1 MHTFHRHL
9 SQKHASISSY
19 VCRLYWPIRIHP
31 KNKKEAG
38 YTGTM
43 TRANPNLYL
52 RVFIVILRR
61 YMTRQVASTTALVL
75 GFLVVMMLGGR
86 LIRYFGIAAEGRL
99 DISLLFT
106 IIGYNLPYFLEL
118 ILPLSFFIALMLV
131 FGRLYVDQEMA
142 VINASGV
149 SRGKLGRL
157 ITPLILALFVAEAAL
172 SIVGKPWGVRSSES
186 VWQQQALTSAFD
198 LIRPKE
204 FISSGNYHLYVGSLS
219 DDKSQLQDVVLIQS
233 GSASK
238 PSTVDN
244 NATADTAQ
252 LTESAALAEQLPLDK
267 LPQSLTDNTNQQ
279 ITKDTITL
287 AKSAKQVENSA
298 SGVTQLDL
306 FQGRRY
312 EVGAGSLKYNQVGFD
327 RYRITLTESPK
338 EVVTE
343 ENIETQAIA
352 PLWQA
357 ATGSTANMEARRAAQ
372 GELGYRF
379 ALPWLMIIAP
389 MLAIPLAQVKPRQGR
404 WLRLF
409 PAILLF
415 VSCALGIISL
425 KNAVAKGSVSVF
437 SYAWLIIGFM
447 ALALY
452 LNWGSRIQ
460 HRLRFR
466 SSAKE
471 EVNTDANNKSNGGS
485 L

>member
-1 MHTFHRHL
+1 M
-9 SQKHASISSY
+9 
-19 VCRLYWPIRIHP
+19 
-31 KNKKEAG
+31 
-38 YTGTM
+38 
-43 TRANPNLYL
+43 
-52 RVFIVILRR
+52 ILRR
-61 YMTRQVASTTALVL
+61 YMTQQVASTTALVL

-86 LIRYFGIAAEGRL
+86 LIRYFGIAAEGNL

-118 ILPLSFFIALMLV
+118 ILPLAFFIALMLV

-157 ITPLILALFVAEAAL
+157 MTPLILALFVGEAAL

-198 LIRPKE
+198 LIRPNQ

-219 DDKSQLQDVVLIQS
+219 DDKKQLQDVILIQS
-233 GSASK
+233 EPKPKGSAAK
-238 PSTVDN
+238 NAAVDVN
-244 NATADTAQ
+244 NNIDPET
-252 LTESAALAEQLPLDK
+252 AEQLNIPE
-267 LPQSLTDNTNQQ
+267 LPKALIGKNS
-279 ITKDTITL
+279 ISKDTITL
-287 AKSAKQVENSA
+287 AKRAQQVDTGS

-327 RYRITLTESPK
+327 RYRITLTESSK
-338 EVVTE
+338 EVITE
-343 ENIETQAIA
+343 ANIETQAIG

-357 ATGSTANMEARRAAQ
+357 ATGSTAVNSENALRAAQ
-372 GELGYRF
+372 GELGYRL

-389 MLAIPLAQVKPRQGR
+389 MLAVPLAQVRPRQGR

-409 PAILLF
+409 PSILLF

-425 KNAVAKGSVSVF
+425 KNAVSKGSVSVWA
-437 SYAWLIIGFM
+437 YAWLVLGFM

-452 LNWGSRIQ
+452 MNWGSRVQ

-466 SSAKE
+466 KPDELLTVSE
-471 EVNTDANNKSNGGS
+471 HQGNIDHKSNGSQGGQS
-485 L
+485 

>member
-1 MHTFHRHL
+1 M
-9 SQKHASISSY
+9 
-19 VCRLYWPIRIHP
+19 
-31 KNKKEAG
+31 
-38 YTGTM
+38 
-43 TRANPNLYL
+43 
-52 RVFIVILRR
+52 ILRR

-86 LIRYFGIAAEGRL
+86 LIRYFGIAAEGNL

-118 ILPLSFFIALMLV
+118 ILPLAFFIALMLV

-149 SRGKLGRL
+149 SRGKLARL
-157 ITPLILALFVAEAAL
+157 MTPLILALFVGEAAL
-172 SIVGKPWGVRSSES
+172 SIVGKPWGVRSSE
-186 VWQQQALTSAFD
+186 VIWQEQALTSAFD
-198 LIRPKE
+198 LIRPNE

-219 DDKSQLQDVVLIQS
+219 DDKKQLQNVVLIQTDPVKK
-233 GSASK
+233 GS
-238 PSTVDN
+238 STKN
-244 NATADTAQ
+244 LSATDTNTANTVNDAE
-252 LTESAALAEQLPLDK
+252 LSEPLPIPDLPKALIDK
-267 LPQSLTDNTNQQ
+267 MDSNDQSVS
-279 ITKDTITL
+279 KDTITL
-287 AKSAKQVENSA
+287 AKRAEQVDTGG

-327 RYRITLTESPK
+327 RYRITLTESSK

-343 ENIETQAIA
+343 NNIETQAIG

-357 ATGSTANMEARRAAQ
+357 ATGGAQVGSVNALRAAQ

-389 MLAIPLAQVKPRQGR
+389 MLAVPLAQVRPRQGR

-409 PAILLF
+409 PSILLF

-425 KNAVAKGSVSVF
+425 KNAVSKGSVSIWA
-437 SYAWLIIGFM
+437 YAWLILGFM

-452 LNWGSRIQ
+452 MNWGSRFQ
-460 HRLRFR
+460 HRLRVR
-466 SSAKE
+466 LQDKALESIEHSNNSSQ
-471 EVNTDANNKSNGGS
+471 GGP

>member
-1 MHTFHRHL
+1 M
-9 SQKHASISSY
+9 
-19 VCRLYWPIRIHP
+19 
-31 KNKKEAG
+31 
-38 YTGTM
+38 
-43 TRANPNLYL
+43 
-52 RVFIVILRR
+52 ILRR

-86 LIRYFGIAAEGRL
+86 LIRYFGIAAEGNL
-99 DISLLFT
+99 DIGLLFV

-118 ILPLSFFIALMLV
+118 ILPLAFFIALMLV

-149 SRGKLGRL
+149 SRGKLARL
-157 ITPLILALFVAEAAL
+157 MTPLILALFVGEAAL
-172 SIVGKPWGVRSSES
+172 SIVGKPWGVRSSEA

-198 LIRPKE
+198 LIRPNE

-219 DDKSQLQDVVLIQS
+219 DDKTQLQDVVLIQS
-233 GSASK
+233 EPSKKSA
-238 PSTVDN
+238 DN
-244 NATADTAQ
+244 ADH
-252 LTESAALAEQLPLDK
+252 SI
-267 LPQSLTDNTNQQ
+267 N
-279 ITKDTITL
+279 KDTITL
-287 AKSAKQVENSA
+287 AKRAEQVENA
-298 SGVTQLDL
+298 GSGVTQLDL

-327 RYRITLTESPK
+327 RYRITLTESSK

-343 ENIETQAIA
+343 NNIETQEIG

-357 ATGSTANMEARRAAQ
+357 ATGSVQVGSADALRAAQ

-379 ALPWLMIIAP
+379 TLPWLMIIAP
-389 MLAIPLAQVKPRQGR
+389 MLAVPLAQVRPRQGR

-409 PAILLF
+409 PSILLF

-425 KNAVAKGSVSVF
+425 KNAVGKGSVSVWA
-437 SYAWLIIGFM
+437 YAWLVLGFM

-452 LNWGSRIQ
+452 MNWGSRFQ
-460 HRLRFR
+460 HRLRVRFEDK
-466 SSAKE
+466 SLGSVDNSIK
-471 EVNTDANNKSNGGS
+471 DSNGGQ

>member
-1 MHTFHRHL
+1 
-9 SQKHASISSY
+9 
-19 VCRLYWPIRIHP
+19 
-31 KNKKEAG
+31 
-38 YTGTM
+38 
-43 TRANPNLYL
+43 
-52 RVFIVILRR
+52 
-61 YMTRQVASTTALVL
+61 MTRQVALTTALVL

-118 ILPLSFFIALMLV
+118 ILPLAFFIALMLV

-149 SRGKLGRL
+149 SRGRL
-157 ITPLILALFVAEAAL
+157 ARLMTPLILALFVGEAAL
-172 SIVGKPWGVRSSES
+172 SIVGKPWGVRSSEA

-198 LIRPKE
+198 LIRPNE

-219 DDKSQLQDVVLIQS
+219 DDKKKLQDVILIQS
-233 GSASK
+233 EPTPKGNTGKSA
-238 PSTVDN
+238 DMN
-244 NATADTAQ
+244 NTIDQETADQMGISDMPKDIINRDAKDI
-252 LTESAALAEQLPLDK
+252 S
-267 LPQSLTDNTNQQ
+267 
-279 ITKDTITL
+279 KDTITL
-287 AKSAKQVENSA
+287 AKRAEQVNTGN

-312 EVGAGSLKYNQVGFD
+312 EVGAGSLKYNQVAFD
-327 RYRITLTESPK
+327 RYRITLTESSQ
-338 EVVTE
+338 EVITE
-343 ENIETQAIA
+343 DNIETQPIG

-357 ATGSTANMEARRAAQ
+357 ATGDAQADTNNALRAAQ
-372 GELGYRF
+372 GELGYRL

-389 MLAIPLAQVKPRQGR
+389 MLAVPLAQVRPRQGR

-409 PAILLF
+409 PSILLF

-425 KNAVAKGSVSVF
+425 KNAVSKGSISVWA
-437 SYAWLIIGFM
+437 YAWLVLGFM

-452 LNWGSRIQ
+452 LNWGSRVQ

-466 SSAKE
+466 KQENRLAAAAPISSLD
-471 EVNTDANNKSNGGS
+471 NQHNSSQGGQS
-485 L
+485 

>member
-1 MHTFHRHL
+1 M
-9 SQKHASISSY
+9 
-19 VCRLYWPIRIHP
+19 
-31 KNKKEAG
+31 
-38 YTGTM
+38 
-43 TRANPNLYL
+43 
-52 RVFIVILRR
+52 ILRR

-118 ILPLSFFIALMLV
+118 ILPLAFFIALMLV

-149 SRGKLGRL
+149 SRGRL
-157 ITPLILALFVAEAAL
+157 ARLMTPLIVALFVGEAAL
-172 SIVGKPWGVRSSES
+172 SIVGKPWGVRSSEA

-198 LIRPKE
+198 LIRPNE

-219 DDKSQLQDVVLIQS
+219 DDKKKLQDVILIQS
-233 GSASK
+233 EPTPKGNTGKSA
-238 PSTVDN
+238 DMN
-244 NATADTAQ
+244 NTIDQETADQMGISDMPKDIINRDAKDI
-252 LTESAALAEQLPLDK
+252 S
-267 LPQSLTDNTNQQ
+267 
-279 ITKDTITL
+279 KDTITL
-287 AKSAKQVENSA
+287 AKRAEQVNTGN

-312 EVGAGSLKYNQVGFD
+312 EVGAGSLKYNQVAFD
-327 RYRITLTESPK
+327 RYRITLTESSQ
-338 EVVTE
+338 EVITE
-343 ENIETQAIA
+343 DNIETQPIG

-357 ATGSTANMEARRAAQ
+357 ATGDAQAGTNNALRAAQ
-372 GELGYRF
+372 GELGYRL

-389 MLAIPLAQVKPRQGR
+389 MLAVPLAQVRPRQGR

-409 PAILLF
+409 PSILLF

-425 KNAVAKGSVSVF
+425 KNAVSKGSVSVWA
-437 SYAWLIIGFM
+437 YAWLVLGFM

-452 LNWGSRIQ
+452 LNWGSRVQ

-466 SSAKE
+466 KQENRLAAAAPISSLD
-471 EVNTDANNKSNGGS
+471 NQHNSSQGGQS
-485 L
+485 

>member
-1 MHTFHRHL
+1 M
-9 SQKHASISSY
+9 
-19 VCRLYWPIRIHP
+19 
-31 KNKKEAG
+31 
-38 YTGTM
+38 
-43 TRANPNLYL
+43 
-52 RVFIVILRR
+52 ILRR
-61 YMTRQVASTTALVL
+61 YMTQQVASTTALVL

-86 LIRYFGIAAEGRL
+86 LIRYFGIAAEGNL

-118 ILPLSFFIALMLV
+118 ILPLAFFIALMLV

-149 SRGKLGRL
+149 SRGRL
-157 ITPLILALFVAEAAL
+157 ARLMTPLILALFVGEAAL

-198 LIRPKE
+198 LIRPNQ

-219 DDKSQLQDVVLIQS
+219 DDKKQLQDVILIQS
-233 GSASK
+233 EPQKKGSANSEA
-238 PSTVDN
+238 VEIN
-244 NATADTAQ
+244 NRIDPET
-252 LTESAALAEQLPLDK
+252 AEQLNIPE
-267 LPQSLTDNTNQQ
+267 LPNALVGDNA
-279 ITKDTITL
+279 ISKDTITL
-287 AKSAKQVENSA
+287 AKRAEQVQTGS

-327 RYRITLTESPK
+327 RYRITLTESSK

-343 ENIETQAIA
+343 NNIETQPIG

-357 ATGSTANMEARRAAQ
+357 ATGGTQVGSDNAMRAAQ

-389 MLAIPLAQVKPRQGR
+389 MLAVPLSQVRPRQGR

-409 PAILLF
+409 PSILLF

-425 KNAVAKGSVSVF
+425 KNAVSKGSVSVWA
-437 SYAWLIIGFM
+437 YAWFILGFM

-452 LNWGSRIQ
+452 MNWGSRVQ

-466 SSAKE
+466 KQENTRLTATDSQSSG
-471 EVNTDANNKSNGGS
+471 SQGGQS
-485 L
+485 

>member
-1 MHTFHRHL
+1 M
-9 SQKHASISSY
+9 
-19 VCRLYWPIRIHP
+19 
-31 KNKKEAG
+31 
-38 YTGTM
+38 
-43 TRANPNLYL
+43 
-52 RVFIVILRR
+52 ILRR

-99 DISLLFT
+99 DVSLLFT

-118 ILPLSFFIALMLV
+118 ILPLAFFIALMLV
-131 FGRLYVDQEMA
+131 FGRLYIDQEMA

-149 SRGKLGRL
+149 SRGKLARL
-157 ITPLILALFVAEAAL
+157 ITPLILALFVGEAAL
-172 SIVGKPWGVRSSES
+172 SIVGKPWGVRSSETI
-186 VWQQQALTSAFD
+186 WQQQALTSAFD
-198 LIRPKE
+198 LIRPNE

-219 DDKSQLQDVVLIQS
+219 DDKTQLQDVVLIQTEPKDKAANRTTPES
-233 GSASK
+233 IEIPADFSEDLPNNPIATQVSSS
-238 PSTVDN
+238 PIST
-244 NATADTAQ
+244 
-252 LTESAALAEQLPLDK
+252 
-267 LPQSLTDNTNQQ
+267 
-279 ITKDTITL
+279 DTITL
-287 AKSAKQVENSA
+287 AKRAEQVETGN

-312 EVGAGSLKYNQVGFD
+312 EVGAGSLKYNQVSFD
-327 RYRITLTESPK
+327 RYRISLTESSQ
-338 EVVTE
+338 ETVTE
-343 ENIETQAIA
+343 DNIETQAVG

-357 ATGSTANMEARRAAQ
+357 ATGSAQVSSIDAIRAAQ

-389 MLAIPLAQVKPRQGR
+389 MLAVPLAQVRPRQGR

-409 PAILLF
+409 PSILLF

-425 KNAVAKGSVSVF
+425 KNAVSKGSVTVWA
-437 SYAWLIIGFM
+437 YAWLILGFM

-460 HRLRFR
+460 HRLRVR
-466 SSAKE
+466 SKDKVLAAADSPQQ
-471 EVNTDANNKSNGGS
+471 GP

>member
-1 MHTFHRHL
+1 M
-9 SQKHASISSY
+9 
-19 VCRLYWPIRIHP
+19 
-31 KNKKEAG
+31 
-38 YTGTM
+38 
-43 TRANPNLYL
+43 
-52 RVFIVILRR
+52 ILRR
-61 YMTRQVASTTALVL
+61 YMTQQVASTTALVL

-86 LIRYFGIAAEGRL
+86 LIRYFGIAAEGNL

-118 ILPLSFFIALMLV
+118 ILPLAFFIALMLV

-149 SRGKLGRL
+149 SRGKLARL
-157 ITPLILALFVAEAAL
+157 MTPLILALFVGEAAL

-198 LIRPKE
+198 LIRPNQ

-219 DDKSQLQDVVLIQS
+219 DDKKQLQDVILIQS
-233 GSASK
+233 EPKAKGSTGNDAMAD
-238 PSTVDN
+238 STAVDMDN
-244 NATADTAQ
+244 RIDAETAQ
-252 LTESAALAEQLPLDK
+252 QLDIPELPDALN
-267 LPQSLTDNTNQQ
+267 DND
-279 ITKDTITL
+279 ISKDTITL
-287 AKSAKQVENSA
+287 AKRAEQVDAEA

-327 RYRITLTESPK
+327 RYRITLTESSK

-343 ENIETQAIA
+343 DNIETQAIG

-357 ATGSTANMEARRAAQ
+357 ATGGTQVGSDNALRAAQ
-372 GELGYRF
+372 GELGYRL

-389 MLAIPLAQVKPRQGR
+389 MLAVPLAQVRPRQGR

-409 PAILLF
+409 PSILLF

-425 KNAVAKGSVSVF
+425 KNAVGKGSVSVWA
-437 SYAWLIIGFM
+437 YAWFILGFM

-452 LNWGSRIQ
+452 MNWGSRVQ

-466 SSAKE
+466 KQENEPLMTADSQHSG
-471 EVNTDANNKSNGGS
+471 SQGGQP
-485 L
+485 

>member
-1 MHTFHRHL
+1 M
-9 SQKHASISSY
+9 
-19 VCRLYWPIRIHP
+19 
-31 KNKKEAG
+31 
-38 YTGTM
+38 
-43 TRANPNLYL
+43 
-52 RVFIVILRR
+52 ILRR
-61 YMTRQVASTTALVL
+61 YMTQQVASTTALVL

-86 LIRYFGIAAEGRL
+86 LIRYFGIAAEGNL

-118 ILPLSFFIALMLV
+118 ILPLAFFIALMLV

-149 SRGKLGRL
+149 SRGKLARL
-157 ITPLILALFVAEAAL
+157 MTPLILALFVGEAAL

-198 LIRPKE
+198 LIRPNQ

-219 DDKSQLQDVVLIQS
+219 DDKKQLQDVILIQS
-233 GSASK
+233 EPKAKGSAGNDAMADSNA
-238 PSTVDN
+238 VDMDN
-244 NATADTAQ
+244 RIDAETAQ
-252 LTESAALAEQLPLDK
+252 QLDIPELPDALN
-267 LPQSLTDNTNQQ
+267 DND
-279 ITKDTITL
+279 ISKDTITL
-287 AKSAKQVENSA
+287 AKRAEQVDAEA

-327 RYRITLTESPK
+327 RYRITLTESSK

-343 ENIETQAIA
+343 DNIETQAIG

-357 ATGSTANMEARRAAQ
+357 ATGGTQVGSDNALRAAQ
-372 GELGYRF
+372 GELGYRL

-389 MLAIPLAQVKPRQGR
+389 MLAVPLAQVRPRQGR

-409 PAILLF
+409 PSILLF

-425 KNAVAKGSVSVF
+425 KNAVGKGSVSVWA
-437 SYAWLIIGFM
+437 YAWFILGFM

-452 LNWGSRIQ
+452 MNWGSRVQ

-466 SSAKE
+466 KQENEPLMTADSQHSG
-471 EVNTDANNKSNGGS
+471 SQGGQP
-485 L
+485 

>member
-1 MHTFHRHL
+1 M
-9 SQKHASISSY
+9 
-19 VCRLYWPIRIHP
+19 
-31 KNKKEAG
+31 
-38 YTGTM
+38 
-43 TRANPNLYL
+43 
-52 RVFIVILRR
+52 ILRR
-61 YMTRQVASTTALVL
+61 YMTQQVASTTALVL

-86 LIRYFGIAAEGRL
+86 LIRYFGIAAEGNL

-118 ILPLSFFIALMLV
+118 ILPLAFFIALMLV

-149 SRGKLGRL
+149 SRGKLARL
-157 ITPLILALFVAEAAL
+157 ITPLILALFVGEAAL

-198 LIRPKE
+198 LIRPNE

-219 DDKSQLQDVVLIQS
+219 DDKKQLQNVILIQS
-233 GSASK
+233 EPEAKGSAAK
-238 PSTVDN
+238 NAAVDTSN
-244 NATADTAQ
+244 SIDPETA
-252 LTESAALAEQLPLDK
+252 ESLDIPDLPAAVIN
-267 LPQSLTDNTNQQ
+267 SN
-279 ITKDTITL
+279 ISKDTITL
-287 AKSAKQVENSA
+287 ANRAEQVDTGD

-327 RYRITLTESPK
+327 RYRITLTESSK
-338 EVVTE
+338 EAVTE
-343 ENIETQAIA
+343 DNIETQEIG

-357 ATGSTANMEARRAAQ
+357 ATGSGQVGNTNALRAAQ

-389 MLAIPLAQVKPRQGR
+389 MLAVPLAQVRPRQGR

-409 PAILLF
+409 PSILLF

-425 KNAVAKGSVSVF
+425 KNAVSKGSVSVWAN
-437 SYAWLIIGFM
+437 AWLVLGFM

-452 LNWGSRIQ
+452 MNWGSRVQ

-466 SSAKE
+466 KQESEPLTVIDSQ
-471 EVNTDANNKSNGGS
+471 SNGSQGGQP
-485 L
+485 

>member
-1 MHTFHRHL
+1 M
-9 SQKHASISSY
+9 
-19 VCRLYWPIRIHP
+19 
-31 KNKKEAG
+31 
-38 YTGTM
+38 
-43 TRANPNLYL
+43 
-52 RVFIVILRR
+52 ILRR
-61 YMTRQVASTTALVL
+61 YMTQQVASTTALVL

-86 LIRYFGIAAEGRL
+86 LIRYFGIAAEGNL

-118 ILPLSFFIALMLV
+118 ILPLAFFIALMLV

-157 ITPLILALFVAEAAL
+157 MTPLILVLFVSEAAL

-198 LIRPKE
+198 LIRPNQ

-219 DDKSQLQDVVLIQS
+219 DDKKQLQDVILIQS
-233 GSASK
+233 EPKAKGNAAK
-238 PSTVDN
+238 NAAADVN
-244 NATADTAQ
+244 NNIDPKT
-252 LTESAALAEQLPLDK
+252 AEQLNIPE
-267 LPQSLTDNTNQQ
+267 LPNALTSNND
-279 ITKDTITL
+279 ISKDTITL
-287 AKSAKQVENSA
+287 AKRAQQVDTGS

-327 RYRITLTESPK
+327 RYRITLTESSK
-338 EVVTE
+338 EVITE
-343 ENIETQAIA
+343 ANIETQAIG

-357 ATGSTANMEARRAAQ
+357 ATGSTAVNSENALRAAQ
-372 GELGYRF
+372 GELGYRL

-389 MLAIPLAQVKPRQGR
+389 MLAVPLAQVRPRQGR

-409 PAILLF
+409 PSILLF

-425 KNAVAKGSVSVF
+425 KNAVSKGSVSVWA
-437 SYAWLIIGFM
+437 YAWLVLGFM

-452 LNWGSRIQ
+452 MNWGSRVQ

-466 SSAKE
+466 KPDELLTVSKHQS
-471 EVNTDANNKSNGGS
+471 NIDHKSNGSQGGQS
-485 L
+485 

>member
-1 MHTFHRHL
+1 M
-9 SQKHASISSY
+9 
-19 VCRLYWPIRIHP
+19 
-31 KNKKEAG
+31 
-38 YTGTM
+38 
-43 TRANPNLYL
+43 
-52 RVFIVILRR
+52 ILRR
-61 YMTRQVASTTALVL
+61 YMTQQVASTTALVL

-86 LIRYFGIAAEGRL
+86 LIRYFGIAAEGNL

-118 ILPLSFFIALMLV
+118 ILPLAFFIALMLV

-149 SRGKLGRL
+149 SRGRL
-157 ITPLILALFVAEAAL
+157 ARLMTPLILALFVGEAAL

-198 LIRPKE
+198 LIRPNQ

-219 DDKSQLQDVVLIQS
+219 DDKKQLQDVILIQS
-233 GSASK
+233 EPQKKGSANSEA
-238 PSTVDN
+238 VEIN
-244 NATADTAQ
+244 NRIDPET
-252 LTESAALAEQLPLDK
+252 AEQLNIPE
-267 LPQSLTDNTNQQ
+267 LPNALAGDNA
-279 ITKDTITL
+279 ISKDTITL
-287 AKSAKQVENSA
+287 AKRAEQVQTGS

-327 RYRITLTESPK
+327 RYRITLTESSK

-343 ENIETQAIA
+343 NNIETQPIG

-357 ATGSTANMEARRAAQ
+357 ATGGTQVGSDNAMRAAQ

-389 MLAIPLAQVKPRQGR
+389 MLAVPLAQVRPRQGR

-409 PAILLF
+409 PSILLF

-425 KNAVAKGSVSVF
+425 KNAVSKGSVSVWA
-437 SYAWLIIGFM
+437 YAWFILGFM

-452 LNWGSRIQ
+452 MNWGSRVQ

-466 SSAKE
+466 KQENTRLTAADSQSSG
-471 EVNTDANNKSNGGS
+471 SQGGQS
-485 L
+485 